1 VRDNTIR
8 GARAWLPAAGL
19 SIILAAGLAAC
30 GGSSTKATS
39 SPSTTAKAG
48 TASTAAYTSCL
59 EQHGIPSSAASQLAA
74 GGRRGLGGGGARG
87 PESGGTPPSLP
98 GGVTAAQLRTANQ
111 ACRSLNPN
119 RGRFGGGPLNSAAF
133 AAYRNCLQLHGVTL
147 PTPGSSTTTSS
158 TAAGA
163 SPSSST
169 PGGGRGFGGLDPSN
183 PTVQAAMQ
191 ACAALRPGANGS
203 TTSTTA
209 AA

>member
-19 SIILAAGLAAC
+19 SIVLAAGLAAC

-111 ACRSLNPN
+111 ACRSLDPN

-147 PTPGSSTTTSS
+147 PMPGSSTTTAPGSS
-158 TAAGA
+158 
-163 SPSSST
+163 SSSST
-169 PGGGRGFGGLDPSN
+169 PGGGRGFGGLDPNN

-191 ACAALRPGANGS
+191 ACAALRPGTSGS
-203 TTSTTA
+203 TTSTTTA
-209 AA
+209 A